1 MRQRPAA
8 AWLLLFIIG
17 LAPGL
22 LFPAPASPFAPEE
35 CALRR
40 ARLMKNAA
48 DGLIVL
54 FGETTAAPG
63 SRFRQDNDL
72 YYLTG
77 VDDSG
82 AVLVLV
88 SARGEAHLFL
98 PEQGAREI
106 MVSGAN
112 RLRDN
117 GAAARLRLNSIAGL
131 SVLDEFLARQLTA
144 SGSVLYARLAP
155 GDTVD
160 SDRYEE
166 RLAIARRCR
175 SHFNDYPAPDLARA
189 ARLRELFPDARLQD
203 VSPLLAAMRA
213 IKSDAEIESLRRNG
227 LLTAEAVRQAMRQ
240 TRPGAF
246 EYTLEG
252 AAVGW
257 VLGHGARGLAFQPI
271 VAAGLNACTWHY
283 ERNDKVL
290 AAGELVLMDFG
301 ADLDH
306 LCMDISRTWPVSG
319 TFSPEQ
325 REIYRTVLEVQK
337 AAIAACRPGVDA
349 AGIRKAVAAK
359 LAEKKIAARGLQGD
373 IHHFVGLGT
382 HDGSPQK
389 SPLQPGMVL
398 TVEPGLYYPD
408 KGIGVRIEDTILI
421 TAHGCEVLTAAVP
434 KEIAEIEALLR
445 GRLKSSRG
453 QE

>member
-1 MRQRPAA
+1 MTRRPALA
-8 AWLLLFIIG
+8 FLLLPVIAG
-17 LAPGL
+17 VALAAAS
-22 LFPAPASPFAPEE
+22 APFSPDE
-35 CALRR
+35 CARRR
-40 ARLMKNAA
+40 AQLMETARE
-48 DGLIVL
+48 GLVVL
-54 FGETTAAPG
+54 FGETQAPPG
-63 SRFRQDNDL
+63 SRFRQDNDF

-77 VDDSG
+77 INDSG

-88 SARGEAHLFL
+88 SAGAEAHLFL

-106 MVSGAN
+106 MVGGAN
-112 RLRDN
+112 LLRAAD
-117 GAAARLRLNSIAGL
+117 AAARLKLTSIAGL
-131 SVLDEFLARQLTA
+131 SALDEFLARRLSA
-144 SGSVLYARLAP
+144 SGSLLYARLAP
-155 GDTVD
+155 GDTLD

-166 RLAIARRCR
+166 RLYMARRSR

-189 ARLRELFPDARLQD
+189 AKLRAIFPDAQLRD
-203 VSPLLAAMRA
+203 VSPLLAKMRT
-213 IKSDAEIESLRRNG
+213 IKSGAEIDSLRRNG
-227 LLTAEAVRQAMRQ
+227 LLSAAAVRQAMRQ

-257 VLGHGARGLAFQPI
+257 VLAHGARGLAFQSI

-325 REIYRTVLEVQK
+325 REIYSAVLEVQK
-337 AAIAACRPGVDA
+337 ATIAACRPGADA
-349 AGIRKAVAAK
+349 ASIRRAVAAK
-359 LAEKKIAARGLQGD
+359 LAEKKTDPRGLQGD

-382 HDGSPQK
+382 HDGSPGEL
-389 SPLQPGMVL
+389 PLQAGMVL
-398 TVEPGLYYPD
+398 TVEPGLYYPER
-408 KGIGVRIEDTILI
+408 GIGVRIEDTILI
-421 TAHGCEVLTAAVP
+421 TADGCEVLTASVP

-445 GRLKSSRG
+445 SRSKSSRV

>member
-1 MRQRPAA
+1 MRQRTAA
-8 AWLLLFIIG
+8 AFLLLFILG

-22 LFPAPASPFAPEE
+22 LFPAPSSPFAPDE
-35 CALRR
+35 CARRR
-40 ARLMKNAA
+40 ARLMKTAA
-48 DGLIVL
+48 EGLIVL
-54 FGETTAAPG
+54 FGETTAPPG

-88 SARGEAHLFL
+88 NARAEAHLFL

-112 RLRDN
+112 LLRDE
-117 GAAARLRLNSIAGL
+117 GAAARLRLKSIAGL
-131 SVLDEFLARQLTA
+131 SLLDEFLARRLAA

-155 GDTVD
+155 GDKVD
-160 SDRYEE
+160 SDRADE

-189 ARLRELFPDARLQD
+189 ARLRELFPDTRLQD
-203 VSPLLAAMRA
+203 VSPLLAAMRS

-227 LLTAEAVRQAMRQ
+227 LLTAAAVRQAMRQ

-257 VLGHGARGLAFQPI
+257 VLGHGARGLAFQSI

-290 AAGELVLMDFG
+290 VAGELVLMDFG

-325 REIYRTVLEVQK
+325 REIYSAVLEVQK
-337 AAIAACRPGVDA
+337 ATIAACRPGADA
-349 AGIRKAVAAK
+349 AGIRKAAAAK
-359 LAEKKIAARGLQGD
+359 LAEKKIDPHGLQGD

-382 HDGSPQK
+382 HDGSPRDF
-389 SPLQPGMVL
+389 PLQPGMVL
-398 TVEPGLYYPD
+398 TVEPGLYYPE

-421 TAHGCEVLTAAVP
+421 TADGCEVLTAAVP

-445 GRLKSSRG
+445 NTSKSSRV

>member
-1 MRQRPAA
+1 MSHRAA
-8 AWLLLFIIG
+8 TALLLLVLG
-17 LAPGL
+17 LAAGAHS
-22 LFPAPASPFAPEE
+22 PAPVAPFAPDE
-35 CALRR
+35 CARRR
-40 ARLMKNAA
+40 AQLMATA
-48 DGLIVL
+48 GEGLTVL
-54 FGETTAAPG
+54 FGATAAAPG
-63 SRFRQDNDL
+63 SRFRQDNDFF
-72 YYLTG
+72 YLTG

-82 AVLVLV
+82 AVLVLEN
-88 SARGEAHLFL
+88 ARTEAHLFL

-112 RLRDN
+112 LLRDA

-131 SVLDEFLARQLTA
+131 SALDEFLARRMHA
-144 SGSVLYARLAP
+144 SGTAIYARLAP
-155 GDTVD
+155 GDTLD
-160 SDRYEE
+160 SDRTEE

-203 VSPLLAAMRA
+203 VSPMLAAMRS

-227 LLTAEAVRQAMRQ
+227 LLSAEGVCQAMRQ
-240 TRPGAF
+240 TRPGAY

-257 VLGHGARGLAFQPI
+257 VLGHGARGLAFQSI

-290 AAGELVLMDFG
+290 VDGELVLMDFG

-319 TFSPEQ
+319 TFSTEQ
-325 REIYRTVLEVQK
+325 REVYSAVLEVQK
-337 AAIAACRPGVDA
+337 ATIAACRPGADA
-349 AGIRKAVAAK
+349 TGIRKAVAAK
-359 LAEKKIAARGLQGD
+359 LAGKKIDVRGLQGD

-382 HDGSPQK
+382 HDGNPQK

-398 TVEPGLYYPD
+398 TVEPGLYYPE

-421 TAHGCEVLTAAVP
+421 TADGCEVLTAAVP

-445 GRLKSSRG
+445 SKLKSSRV

>member
-1 MRQRPAA
+1 MRKRTAA
-8 AWLLLFIIG
+8 AFLPLFLLG

-22 LFPAPASPFAPEE
+22 LFPAPSSPFAPDE
-35 CALRR
+35 CARRR
-40 ARLMKNAA
+40 ARLMKTAA

-54 FGETTAAPG
+54 FGETSAPPG
-63 SRFRQDNDL
+63 SRFRQDNDF

-77 VDDSG
+77 VEDSG
-82 AVLVLV
+82 AVLVLENPR
-88 SARGEAHLFL
+88 AEAHLFL
-98 PEQGAREI
+98 PEQGAREV

-112 RLRDN
+112 LLRDA
-117 GAAARLRLNSIAGL
+117 GAAARLRLRSISGL
-131 SVLDEFLARQLTA
+131 SALDEFLARRLQV
-144 SGSVLYARLAP
+144 SGMTLYARLAP
-155 GDTVD
+155 GDKVD

-166 RLAIARRCR
+166 RLAIARRSR
-175 SHFNDYPAPDLARA
+175 SHFNAYAAPDLARA
-189 ARLRELFPDARLQD
+189 ARLRELFPDARLLD

-213 IKSDAEIESLRRNG
+213 VKSAAEIESLRRNG
-227 LLTAEAVRQAMRQ
+227 LLTAEAVRQAMLR

-252 AAVGW
+252 AAAGW
-257 VLGHGARGLAFQPI
+257 VLAHGARGLAFQSI

-290 AAGELVLMDFG
+290 VAGELVLMDFG

-325 REIYRTVLEVQK
+325 REIYSAVLEVQK
-337 AAIAACRPGVDA
+337 ATIAACRPGADA
-349 AGIRKAVAAK
+349 ASIRRIVAAT
-359 LAEKKIAARGLQGD
+359 LAEKKIDARGLQGD

-382 HDGSPQK
+382 HDGSPHE
-389 SPLQPGMVL
+389 SPLQSGMVL
-398 TVEPGLYYPD
+398 TVEPGLYYPE
-408 KGIGVRIEDTILI
+408 KGIGVRIEDTIVI
-421 TAHGCEVLTAAVP
+421 TADGCDVLTAAVP

-445 GRLKSSRG
+445 NRSKGSRI